1 MKMSNYFLLLLL
13 FLNIS
18 SLETDLAEKDAIEI
32 QIGFPI
38 EYDKERN
45 YFKFTKTEEGDSYIA
60 FKFMKDRPET
70 NLIDPKNQRKKI
82 EPVGNGYYY
91 AKLEITG
98 TYYIEIKCY
107 SIFCEIGDKFS
118 IAIYGN
124 YTEVIDFNKNYYYQ
138 PIYIS
143 YLNIYLGDIR
153 YKVTNLKEDIT
164 LVFKNFQSIGGYF
177 PYDPENP
184 LKPGDP
190 YPDASKVTIFEVFD
204 ISENKS
210 YKNLKIFNFKANHD
224 YIIIIRCFKR
234 HDLYQEIN
242 NFIYSNYI
250 FFPIKN
256 ANIKKIAGDEGYFIS
271 DEIIYGVVNSNN
283 AKEFYLYVEEMEGTL
298 IYYSRTEENID
309 DIFTNS
315 DKFFKLIFGN
325 DNYIHFNKEDKQNI
339 VFFILPNHYG
349 SKIKLYLAD
358 EIIRDYR
365 PSYNIPANS
374 AKIINLKEI
383 GKKDVVLNY
392 ILTYKSE
399 YKNMRI
405 TFSNEKESTDYIIQN
420 YLSLPIFVKAD
431 KDKDCTITTS
441 YYSPKFAFFGAENPY
456 LFNTFFNYIKDTEN
470 INLNNYV
477 NLTQMNLRI
486 NSKFLP
492 WYEFYNFYL
501 NQVNIKLNIYIR
513 QLYGGSELY
522 ECNADDLNQKQLDN
536 LMTPISNLKCKNK
549 KSLLNRLWT
558 LDGTKIISGY
568 LSPDSYFDIYA
579 EIDND
584 KNNIINLNPFMVE
597 DIRYNNSAKYLKK
610 DIKYNIN
617 FELNHLIKL
626 EPGFNA
632 EIEITNGQQKYNL
645 NSQNPTEIIS
655 GNNYEIIFL
664 L

>member
-1 MKMSNYFLLLLL
+1 MSNYFLLLLL

-18 SLETDLAEKDAIEI
+18 SLETDLGEKDAIEI

-138 PIYIS
+138 PIYIN
-143 YLNIYLGDIR
+143 YLNIYFGDIR

-184 LKPGDP
+184 LKPGTP

-234 HDLYQEIN
+234 HDFYQEIN

-250 FFPIKN
+250 FFPVKN
-256 ANIKKIAGDEGYFIS
+256 ANIKKITGDEGYFIS

-309 DIFTNS
+309 DI
-315 DKFFKLIFGN
+315 
-325 DNYIHFNKEDKQNI
+325 Y
-339 VFFILPNHYG
+339 
-349 SKIKLYLAD
+349 
-358 EIIRDYR
+358 
-365 PSYNIPANS
+365 
-374 AKIINLKEI
+374 
-383 GKKDVVLNY
+383 
-392 ILTYKSE
+392 
-399 YKNMRI
+399 
-405 TFSNEKESTDYIIQN
+405 
-420 YLSLPIFVKAD
+420 
-431 KDKDCTITTS
+431 
-441 YYSPKFAFFGAENPY
+441 
-456 LFNTFFNYIKDTEN
+456 
-470 INLNNYV
+470 
-477 NLTQMNLRI
+477 
-486 NSKFLP
+486 
-492 WYEFYNFYL
+492 
-501 NQVNIKLNIYIR
+501 
-513 QLYGGSELY
+513 
-522 ECNADDLNQKQLDN
+522 
-536 LMTPISNLKCKNK
+536 
-549 KSLLNRLWT
+549 
-558 LDGTKIISGY
+558 
-568 LSPDSYFDIYA
+568 
-579 EIDND
+579 
-584 KNNIINLNPFMVE
+584 
-597 DIRYNNSAKYLKK
+597 
-610 DIKYNIN
+610 
-617 FELNHLIKL
+617 
-626 EPGFNA
+626 
-632 EIEITNGQQKYNL
+632 
-645 NSQNPTEIIS
+645 
-655 GNNYEIIFL
+655 
-664 L
+664 